1 MKKPFHPKSG
11 IALVVFFSLLAI
23 FTISALESVLFYEK
37 FKRVETFEALHG
49 RINHVSRVV
58 ARLGNT
64 LDIVVV
70 GELFEQTTINIL
82 SNDVNRIDA
91 EINRLSDKYTNDPV
105 ISANKFLSDELK
117 DMPSEWREI
126 YKDIN
131 KFHADMSS
139 DEVMLIHS
147 DIDVDVLALDEKL
160 DKISSGITAALNRV
174 FSEIKILLMVSLGA
188 FVLLLTAEAIYLY
201 LRFISP
207 MKKLEIAAIS
217 MASEDGESRFSTKIP
232 GVFGRVAFELNV
244 LLDRA
249 SLRRRELHD
258 EIRGLSEK
266 ILDGERAIG
275 LLGDFFSES
284 GRSFNMDELFRD
296 SLREVSAMTGSC
308 GVAVYLLEGARLR
321 LKAAA
326 SGDNKDIVFP
336 EFLPAESM
344 GDGKG
349 SPLALIG
356 PGALSLSGAKW
367 MKSFAI
373 SPSAQGDYGRLIL
386 LFPDSPDKSKD
397 AFTRSLVSAL
407 GTSIAFVERLWEE
420 HSAKEDCL
428 TLINQFPL
436 GIAVFDKDSQC
447 VSANLI
453 LHRFLGVAPDFDFIR
468 DYRFTEDDVL
478 NSHGLVTTI
487 KKAFDGFI
495 TEFIINYNPN
505 SVKRYGFMGK
515 ARDLRVKSVPL
526 YGSGGRIT
534 NIALIY
540 EDITVTDEPESGE
553 DSKRL

>member
-1 MKKPFHPKSG
+1 MKKSFHPKSG
-11 IALVVFFSLLAI
+11 IALVVFLSLLAI

-37 FKRVETFEALHG
+37 FKRVETFEALHNK
-49 RINHVSRVV
+49 INHVSRVV

-82 SNDVNRIDA
+82 SNDINRIDA

-117 DMPSEWREI
+117 GMPVEWREI

-131 KFHADMSS
+131 KFHPDMSS

-160 DKISSGITAALNRV
+160 DKISSGITAALKRV

-188 FVLLLTAEAIYLY
+188 FVLLLTAEAVYIY

-207 MKKLEIAAIS
+207 MKKLEIAAIN

-244 LLDRA
+244 LLDAA
-249 SLRRRELHD
+249 SGRRRKLKE
-258 EIRGLSEK
+258 EMRGLSER
-266 ILDGERAIG
+266 IADGERAIG
-275 LLGDFFSES
+275 LLGDFFSEA
-284 GRSFNMDELFRD
+284 GRSFNIDKLFRD
-296 SLREVSAMTGSC
+296 NLRGVSAMTGAC
-308 GVAVYLLEGARLR
+308 GVAVYCLEDERLR
-321 LKAAA
+321 LKAEA
-326 SGDNKDIVFP
+326 SGDGNNTVFP
-336 EFLPAESM
+336 EFLPTESM

-349 SPLALIG
+349 TSLALTG
-356 PGALSLSGAKW
+356 PGVLSSRGAKW
-367 MKSFAI
+367 MRSFAI

-386 LFPDSPDKSKD
+386 LFHDSPDESRD
-397 AFTRSLVSAL
+397 VFTRSLVSAL

-420 HSAKEDCL
+420 HGAKEDCL

-436 GIAVFDKDSQC
+436 GIAVFNKDAQC
-447 VSANLI
+447 ISANLI
-453 LHRFLGVAPDFDFIR
+453 LHRFLGATPGFDFIR

-478 NSHGLVTTI
+478 NSHALDTTI
-487 KKAFDGFI
+487 YKAFDGFI
-495 TEFIINYNPN
+495 TEFIINYDPN
-505 SVKRYGFMGK
+505 AVKRYGFMGQV
-515 ARDLRVKSVPL
+515 RDLRVKSVPL
-526 YGSGGRIT
+526 YDSGGKIT

-540 EDITVTDEPESGE
+540 EDITVTDEHDSGE